1 MSEFD
6 QEDGHRKWF
15 ANPDF
20 NPAQCNV
27 VAAEHR
33 ESRTAAERHTAMHAV
48 SRCAGHVQ

>member
-6 QEDGHRKWF
+6 PEEGRKKWF
-15 ANPDF
+15 ANPDL
-20 NPAQCNV
+20 NSAQCNV

-48 SRCAGHVQ
+48 SRK

>member
-6 QEDGHRKWF
+6 QEDGRKKWF
-15 ANPDF
+15 ANPDL

-33 ESRTAAERHTAMHAV
+33 QAAPSLRGIPAITIALV
-48 SRCAGHVQ
+48 N